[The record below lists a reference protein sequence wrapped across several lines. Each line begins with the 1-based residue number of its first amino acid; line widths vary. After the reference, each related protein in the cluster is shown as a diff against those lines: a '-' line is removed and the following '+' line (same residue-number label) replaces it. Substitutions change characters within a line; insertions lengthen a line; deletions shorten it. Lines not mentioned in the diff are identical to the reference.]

1 MKRTLYKYFL
11 IINEKQIM
19 EIEHHHFKTPS
30 KLMDLGTECQ
40 WLLISRKVRQ
50 SEIMTP
56 KERIQHHL

>member
-1 MKRTLYKYFL
+1 
-11 IINEKQIM
+11 M